1 MTLSDLAS
9 IGTLVSGVAVL
20 ASLIYLSLQIR
31 QSDKNQRALINQG
44 TVTRNI
50 DILMFLSQPQIHAL
64 TTRVAAGEVD
74 FTAEELDYLQL
85 RLRATLLTNQ
95 DTFLQ
100 HAAGLVDEITFENSL
115 AVMRFVLSQPVYRA
129 IWTTS
134 RGGYAHDWASYI
146 DKQIEGIPLIKPHDH
161 VARFKK
167 VLAAIQDSQAVSS
180 APRPG

>member
-1 MTLSDLAS
+1 MSLSDLAS
-9 IGTLVSGVAVL
+9 IGTLVSGLAVL
-20 ASLIYLSLQIR
+20 ASLVYLSLQIR

-95 DTFLQ
+95 DTYLQ
-100 HAAGLVDEITFENSL
+100 HEAGLVDEITFENSL
-115 AVMRFVLSQPVYRA
+115 AVLRFVLSQPVYRA
-129 IWTTS
+129 IWTTN
-134 RGGYAHDWASYI
+134 RNGYAAGYAAYI
-146 DKQIEGIPLIKPHDH
+146 EKQIEAIPLVKSVDH

-167 VLAAIQDSQAVSS
+167 ALADFKD
-180 APRPG
+180 